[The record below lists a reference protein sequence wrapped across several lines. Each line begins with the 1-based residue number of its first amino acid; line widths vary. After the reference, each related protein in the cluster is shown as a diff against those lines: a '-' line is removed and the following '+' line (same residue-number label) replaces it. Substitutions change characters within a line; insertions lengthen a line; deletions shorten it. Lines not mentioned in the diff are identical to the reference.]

1 MCWRKFLGTP
11 SYGERVITPEKLKV
25 KKKTKIA
32 HQIAN
37 FQLPPSN
44 PMHNEEVGS
53 NPDQTTQTT
62 ESIMTFS
69 HKNPVTNKIWNRE
82 ELFEALQLEQ
92 AKNKKSNP
100 DIITW
105 EAQKTNLVK
114 RWEIHTVEFNAAV
127 KDLYQAGR
135 MTREMFNRV
144 FA

>member
-1 MCWRKFLGTP
+1 
-11 SYGERVITPEKLKV
+11 
-25 KKKTKIA
+25 
-32 HQIAN
+32 
-37 FQLPPSN
+37 
-44 PMHNEEVGS
+44 MHNEEVGS

-127 KDLYQAGR
+127 RDLYQAGR